1 MQQNLNVDFNQTTPV
16 LCEECG
22 SQYFKQT
29 LAIRQ
34 VPGLLTG
41 QREPSFVPIPV
52 FSCDKCGHV
61 NSDFQPKQ
69 GKKLE

>member
-22 SQYFKQT
+22 SPYFRQT
-29 LAIRQ
+29 LVIRQ
-34 VPGLLTG
+34 VSGILTG

-61 NSDFQPKQ
+61 NEAFQPKE
-69 GKKLE
+69 GKKLD